1 MRRSTRESR
10 APVNL
15 NPSMK
20 GQSYDSP
27 PQMHLQVPE
36 EEAET
41 YTVDMA
47 KYAVMLLQSLREKIN
62 KKPNKPELQQHLV
75 NYSLQKG
82 LKKFKEKGYEAALG
96 EMKQLH
102 DRDCWTPIKMQ
113 SMSQSEKNKALESLI
128 FLVEKKDGRVKAR
141 HCANGSKQRQWMRPD
156 EAASPTVMTE
166 SVMLTAGTEAK
177 EHRDVATWDMPNA
190 FIQTAVDELDKDGD
204 RIIMKIRG
212 AMVDMP
218 VDIDEDHKD
227 CVVCERGQKALC
239 VHTL

>member
-1 MRRSTRESR
+1 MDEQEAEEQESALRRSTRESR

-15 NPSMK
+15 NPSMR

-96 EMKQLH
+96 KMKQLH

-166 SVMLTAGTEAK
+166 SVL
-177 EHRDVATWDMPNA
+177 
-190 FIQTAVDELDKDGD
+190 
-204 RIIMKIRG
+204 
-212 AMVDMP
+212 
-218 VDIDEDHKD
+218 
-227 CVVCERGQKALC
+227 QKMRR
-239 VHTL
+239 